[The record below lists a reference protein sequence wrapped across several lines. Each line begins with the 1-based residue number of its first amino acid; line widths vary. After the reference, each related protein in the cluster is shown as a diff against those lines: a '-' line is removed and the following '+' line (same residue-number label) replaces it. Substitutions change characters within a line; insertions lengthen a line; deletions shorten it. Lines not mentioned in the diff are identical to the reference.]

1 MVARPAA
8 IALTHRHLRPP
19 SIADCFCRDVGR
31 ERAQFR
37 RQRLALHGAW
47 AHTGVAC
54 ALRLCP
60 RSVSR
65 SLSLPLRAR
74 APPAVFPRAPQVD
87 AKYEFIKAIG
97 HGAYGVVISCR
108 NTETGQKVAIKKIP
122 RAFDD
127 IVDAKRILREIK
139 LLQHLQHENVM
150 GIIDILKPRSFES
163 FEDVYIVSDLMETD
177 LHRIIYS
184 RQDLTDD
191 HVQYFIY
198 QVLRAVKYI
207 HSAKVL
213 HRDLK
218 PSNLLLNSNCDLKVC
233 DFGLARG
240 IDDRTSQDLT
250 EYVVTRWYRAPE
262 IMLSEDDYSMAVD
275 LWSCGCILAE
285 LLGRK
290 PIFPG
295 EDYIHQLQC
304 IVEILGEYYFM
315 YVTFHAN
322 LAHSLTAPPN
332 IFDDIRHAERGG
344 HGFHYF
350 RKGACRAARRCACYR
365 AVSRGPASRRA
376 ALNAP
381 CTAPALTLPFLAL
394 PPASAP
400 SSLRPLLAG
409 TEIPP
414 LAGAQGE
421 GAVDALVPTC
431 EPAGARP
438 ARDALAV
445 QPRQALRR

>member
-1 MVARPAA
+1 M
-8 IALTHRHLRPP
+8 THRHLRPP

-304 IVEILGEYYFM
+304 IVEILGTPSEEDMDFITSEK
-315 YVTFHAN
+315 VRVVRRGAA
-322 LAHSLTAPPN
+322 LA
-332 IFDDIRHAERGG
+332 IER
-344 HGFHYF
+344 F
-350 RKGACRAARRCACYR
+350 RGVPHLAARRCT
-365 AVSRGPASRRA
+365 RRVPPPRSPSPSS
-376 ALNAP
+376 LS
-381 CTAPALTLPFLAL
+381 L
-394 PPASAP
+394 PPP
-400 SSLRPLLAG
+400 PRLSLRPLLAG